1 MFIKFNPVQFTSVAN
16 ESMRV
21 NHAAAKTFMQ
31 LSMNINTHQLYWMIG
46 KGELKEIARYN
57 DPDIKFVSFIT
68 EKITPEKLQYNLEK
82 FLAEY
87 RYKQNTLES
96 KYGR

>member
-1 MFIKFNPVQFTSVAN
+1 MFIKFNTVQFKSVVN
-16 ESMRV
+16 ESMRI
-21 NHAAAKTFMQ
+21 NHAEAKTFMQ
-31 LSMNINTHQLYWMIG
+31 LFMNINTHQLYWMIG

-68 EKITPEKLQYNLEK
+68 EKISPEKLQYNLEK

>member
-1 MFIKFNPVQFTSVAN
+1 MFIKFNTVQFKSVVN

-21 NHAAAKTFMQ
+21 NHAVAKTFMQ

-46 KGELKEIARYN
+46 KGELEEIARYN

-82 FLAEY
+82 FLSEY